1 MFIPFIV
8 FLNTRK
14 PEAQDKEGR
23 NKMRKFLWKLMGK
36 SGKSAELETDADAE
50 LKEFFYQQGIMI

>member
-1 MFIPFIV
+1 
-8 FLNTRK
+8 
-14 PEAQDKEGR
+14 
-23 NKMRKFLWKLMGK
+23 MRKFLWKLIGK